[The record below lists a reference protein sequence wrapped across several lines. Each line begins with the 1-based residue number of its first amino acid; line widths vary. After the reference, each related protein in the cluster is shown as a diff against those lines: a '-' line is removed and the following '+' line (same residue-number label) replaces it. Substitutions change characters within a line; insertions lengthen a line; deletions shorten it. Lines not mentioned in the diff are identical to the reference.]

1 MSPPVYLD
9 WNATAPL
16 RPEAKAA
23 LLAALDLIGNPSS
36 VHGPGRAARRVVE
49 QARAQVAA
57 LAGVAPAEVLFTS
70 GGTEA
75 NNWAVRSGLRPLV
88 LVGATE
94 HASVLEAA
102 PDAARLP
109 VGRDG
114 RIDLGAL
121 DRLLTG
127 PALVSLQLANN
138 ETGVIQPVAAAAA
151 LVHAKG
157 GLLHVDAVQAAGRL
171 AVDRRALGADLLSLS
186 AHKIGGPKGVGALIA
201 DPALDLQPLL
211 RGGGQE
217 SRRRAG
223 TENVAAIAGFGA
235 AAEAARAGLD
245 RMAELAARRDRLEA
259 RLTRA
264 GGQVVGTGVSRL
276 ANTSCVARPGI
287 SAQTQ
292 LMALDLAGFAVS
304 AGAACSSG
312 KVAASPVLLAMGLGE
327 AVAGSAIRVSI
338 GWTTSEAELERFAAA
353 YASLTGVSVPK

>member
-1 MSPPVYLD
+1 MQVPVYLD

-16 RPEAKAA
+16 RPEAKAV
-23 LLAALDLIGNPSS
+23 LLAALELVGNPSS

-49 QARAQVAA
+49 QARAQVAE
-57 LAGVAPAEVLFTS
+57 LAGVEPAWVLFTS

-75 NNWAVRSGLRPLV
+75 NNWALRPGLRPLT

-102 PDAARLP
+102 PAALRVP
-109 VGRDG
+109 VGSDG
-114 RIDLGAL
+114 VIDLAAL

-127 PALVSLQLANN
+127 PALLSLQLANN
-138 ETGVIQPVAAAAA
+138 ETGVIQPVAEAAA
-151 LVHAKG
+151 LMHARG
-157 GLLHVDAVQAAGRL
+157 GQLHVDAVQAAGRL
-171 AVDRRALGADLLSLS
+171 PLDRVSLGADLLSLS

-201 DPALDLQPLL
+201 DPALDLPPLL

-217 SRRRAG
+217 ARRRAG

-235 AAEAARAGLD
+235 AAEAAQAGLAG
-245 RMAELAARRDRLEA
+245 MAELAARRDRLEA
-259 RLTRA
+259 QLRQA
-264 GGQVVGTGVSRL
+264 GGQVIADGARRL
-276 ANTSCVARPGI
+276 ANTSCVARPGL

-312 KVAASPVLLAMGLGE
+312 KVGPSPVLQAMGLGE
-327 AVAGSAIRVSI
+327 AVATSAIRISI
-338 GWTTSEAELERFAAA
+338 GWTTTDAELDRFAAS
-353 YASLTGVSVPK
+353 YAALKGAAIAT

>member
-1 MSPPVYLD
+1 MQVPVYLD

-23 LLAALDLIGNPSS
+23 LLAALELVGNPSS

-57 LAGVAPAEVLFTS
+57 LAGVDPAWVLFTS

-88 LVGATE
+88 LAGATE
-94 HASVLEAA
+94 HASVLDAA
-102 PDAARLP
+102 PAAPRLP
-109 VGRDG
+109 VGSDG
-114 RIDLGAL
+114 LVDLPAL

-138 ETGVIQPVAAAAA
+138 ETGVIQPVAQAAER
-151 LVHAKG
+151 VHARG

-171 AVDRRALGADLLSLS
+171 VLDRPALGADLLSLS

-201 DPALDLQPLL
+201 DPALDLAPLL

-217 SRRRAG
+217 ARRRAG

-235 AAEAARAGLD
+235 AADAARAGLAG
-245 RMAELAARRDRLEA
+245 MAALAALRDQLEVRLSH
-259 RLTRA
+259 A
-264 GGQVVGTGVSRL
+264 GGQVVARHAPRL
-276 ANTSCVARPGI
+276 ANTSCVARPGR

-312 KVAASPVLLAMGLGE
+312 KVAASPVLRAMGLGD
-327 AVAGSAIRVSI
+327 AVASSAIRISL
-338 GWTTSEAELERFAAA
+338 GWSTTAAELDRFAEA
-353 YASLTGVSVPK
+353 YAALVGAPR